1 MVFQDFVQLRPL
13 FQDLLDFRLEDQ
25 SLKTLQE
32 VEPVSYRPRCRN
44 DSSQRCSLKQLGEL
58 VLFFRREIE
67 DIQQNTLK

>member
-1 MVFQDFVQLRPL
+1 MIRPPTCPGN
-13 FQDLLDFRLEDQ
+13 RNRY
-25 SLKTLQE
+25 T
-32 VEPVSYRPRCRN
+32 VSYRPRCRN